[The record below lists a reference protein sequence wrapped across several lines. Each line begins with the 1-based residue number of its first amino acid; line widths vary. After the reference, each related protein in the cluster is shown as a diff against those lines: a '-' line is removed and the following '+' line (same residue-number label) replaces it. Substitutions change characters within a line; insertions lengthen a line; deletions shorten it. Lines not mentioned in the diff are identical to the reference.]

1 MKKILLLSLL
11 STSPYALATDNTLDQ
26 RGWIVGGGVGVA
38 MLTLTPENDPG
49 AVGTKDDVSLY
60 TVFGG
65 YNFTDWF
72 GIEFDI
78 SQSTELTDNNT
89 GLDADI
95 HGTSFSPK
103 FTQRFNDNLALYLR
117 VGLQYLAYEQTV
129 ISSYDRE
136 ITWNEIAP
144 FFGAGLQYSFPS
156 GVRIRLDYKHATMD
170 LDRSENSRYG
180 FEYYEEEIDITYKAA
195 SFTVHYQ
202 F

>member
-11 STSPYALATDNTLDQ
+11 SASPYAFAADDILDQ

-38 MLTLTPENDPG
+38 MLTLTPEHDPG
-49 AVGTKDDVSLY
+49 AVSTKDNVSLY
-60 TVFGG
+60 TAFGG

-72 GIEFDI
+72 GIEFDV
-78 SQSTELTDNNT
+78 SQSAELTDNNT

-117 VGLQYLAYEQTV
+117 AGLQYLAYEQTV
-129 ISSYDRE
+129 ISNYDRE
-136 ITWNEIAP
+136 ITWDEIAP
-144 FFGAGLQYSFPS
+144 FFGAGFQYSFPS

-170 LDRSENSRYG
+170 LDHEENSSLI
-180 FEYYEEEIDITYKAA
+180 FEYYEEEIDLTFKAV
-195 SFTVHYQ
+195 SFAMHYQ